1 MNDIIFAGKPE
12 NGFPGAKGITV
23 GAAADSGAVCYKGLK
38 TEYSRGDIIVLPPC
52 DRIEFTGGTADIV
65 CLGRA
70 VLQCPEPFVFKDIY
84 GETTHAISRAAKY
97 FLYGTP
103 QSDLVMSALG
113 DLIIGYIH
121 LFSEDKK
128 YSPVTIRVKA
138 EIDKYLTDCLFSL
151 DDAIKKMPLNSDY
164 VRKLFK
170 KETGLTPHAYLL
182 KERMELAS
190 SLISGN
196 ITNRYSNYTVSQIA
210 ESCGFAEPLYFS
222 RVFKKYFGTPP
233 SEYSKK

>member
-1 MNDIIFAGKPE
+1 
-12 NGFPGAKGITV
+12 
-23 GAAADSGAVCYKGLK
+23 
-38 TEYSRGDIIVLPPC
+38 
-52 DRIEFTGGTADIV
+52 
-65 CLGRA
+65 
-70 VLQCPEPFVFKDIY
+70 
-84 GETTHAISRAAKY
+84 
-97 FLYGTP
+97 
-103 QSDLVMSALG
+103 
-113 DLIIGYIH
+113 
-121 LFSEDKK
+121 
-128 YSPVTIRVKA
+128 
-138 EIDKYLTDCLFSL
+138 
-151 DDAIKKMPLNSDY
+151 MPLNSDY

-233 SEYSKK
+233 SEYLKK

>member
-1 MNDIIFAGKPE
+1 M
-12 NGFPGAKGITV
+12 
-23 GAAADSGAVCYKGLK
+23 
-38 TEYSRGDIIVLPPC
+38 
-52 DRIEFTGGTADIV
+52 
-65 CLGRA
+65 
-70 VLQCPEPFVFKDIY
+70 
-84 GETTHAISRAAKY
+84 
-97 FLYGTP
+97 
-103 QSDLVMSALG
+103 
-113 DLIIGYIH
+113 
-121 LFSEDKK
+121 
-128 YSPVTIRVKA
+128 RVKA
-138 EIDKYLTDCLFSL
+138 EIDKYLTDCSFCL